1 MFCKNCGFKYDK
13 ENKFCPKCGAK
24 SDMNNKEDEKIIIFN
39 PDNKSNHEEY
49 YRNGKTGN
57 RIYDE
62 FANLKPY
69 YQLEFTKIKDSDE
82 TYKGKFTFF
91 PFLFSWIWMFTKKM
105 YVGAVV
111 YIIVVGVLT
120 NYIHGIF
127 SLLFG
132 ILMGFRANYMY
143 YNYYNKGT
151 YKLW

>member
-82 TYKGKFTFF
+82 TYKGKFNFF

-127 SLLFG
+127 S
-132 ILMGFRANYMY
+132 Y
-143 YNYYNKGT
+143 YLEY
-151 YKLW
+151 